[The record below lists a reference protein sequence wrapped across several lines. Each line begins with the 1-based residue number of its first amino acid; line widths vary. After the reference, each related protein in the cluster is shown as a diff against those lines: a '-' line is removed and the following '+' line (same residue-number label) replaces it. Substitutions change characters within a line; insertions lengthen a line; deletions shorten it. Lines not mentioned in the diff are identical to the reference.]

1 MRVYKKSCSIKRINT
16 DENDR
21 YFTCI
26 YSHEHCYVS
35 DSPFNFVKKTS
46 SVFLFQW
53 LQSIDCES
61 WQFENRQL
69 KRSVFPSFFQV
80 TVCHRA
86 GTERHPTIRTC
97 GQFRIT
103 SLPNHTNCMCLDCG
117 VLLLLYCCPC
127 NYCFSML
134 MKFHKE
140 LRSLCLK
147 PVILLF
153 WTTQDHVSLN
163 GQALICGG
171 RTMW

>member
-53 LQSIDCES
+53 LQWIDCES

-117 VLLLLYCCPC
+117 VPRGRTCKLHVGRPSELMDSNPGSCYCYCCTAA
-127 NYCFSML
+127 
-134 MKFHKE
+134 H
-140 LRSLCLK
+140 
-147 PVILLF
+147 VIIASVCSWSFTKNSDLS
-153 WTTQDHVSLN
+153 V
-163 GQALICGG
+163 
-171 RTMW
+171 